1 MLHNEGKLSSGM
13 SINMSQLACLSLI
26 FKYHSM
32 PAIVVYLKCLYQVHR
47 MNIKINHCTAS
58 PRQVRRMSR
67 SVNLPWSKR
76 AWRDLK
82 YFNMI
87 PNSTRPWQQKFHEI
101 AHAHSWSILCLRRHL
116 GNAGLLAQNNLVFI
130 FAIIKSS
137 FLFIIHRQS
146 LRSKVYNCRV
156 FYSLT
161 MSSPD
166 SGMLDEILDVTKASL
181 NESNSQNLTRKGTTL
196 TGSSSKQQPTSIANM
211 SQATDSTDSTK
222 GEGEATVLH
231 KLDLLT
237 SLVQDMVPV
246 VKTLQEA
253 HDASL
258 LQDVDDADDPPLSD
272 SENEEDPPT
281 KRPRTES
288 QLDKQP
294 SSKTTGNQPPL
305 LLER

>member
-1 MLHNEGKLSSGM
+1 M
-13 SINMSQLACLSLI
+13 
-26 FKYHSM
+26 
-32 PAIVVYLKCLYQVHR
+32 R
-47 MNIKINHCTAS
+47 
-58 PRQVRRMSR
+58 
-67 SVNLPWSKR
+67 
-76 AWRDLK
+76 
-82 YFNMI
+82 
-87 PNSTRPWQQKFHEI
+87 I
-101 AHAHSWSILCLRRHL
+101 AGQFLCLRRHL
-116 GNAGLLAQNNLVFI
+116 GNAGLLVQNNLVFI

-137 FLFIIHRQS
+137 FLFIIHRHS
-146 LRSKVYNCRV
+146 LQSKVYNCRV

-161 MSSPD
+161 MSSP
-166 SGMLDEILDVTKASL
+166 GFGVLDEILDVTKESL

-196 TGSSSKQQPTSIANM
+196 TGSSSKQQPTSIANT
-211 SQATDSTDSTK
+211 SQATDSTK

-231 KLDLLT
+231 KLNLLT

-288 QLDKQP
+288 QPDKQP
-294 SSKTTGNQPPL
+294 SPKTTGESATAATGKVDSLVIEVMEDEVTGPAISEKIANVLKVARRGLDIPVFGIL
-305 LLER
+305 LQLHQ